1 MLQCFWRSW
10 CKYLLILFSKEVH
23 HFHYHLVDCF
33 SEDIDLNI
41 ETETKPLKGKRKQ
54 LKRDVVRVIEK
65 FGLSLT
71 NSENVKS
78 YRGYNR
84 YTIDYPSILGVSYLK
99 EKLIVETAIYQL
111 FLQEKMILI
120 SILPW
125 INFIVC
131 LALKKLLLEGRSI
144 INGVFLRAEAVDN
157 ISQVIAP
164 IIADKDDKPLFFDSS
179 MTEFRMFECK
189 PMKDGFVWI
198 WYAK

>member
-1 MLQCFWRSW
+1 M
-10 CKYLLILFSKEVH
+10 
-23 HFHYHLVDCF
+23 
-33 SEDIDLNI
+33 NI

-120 SILPW
+120 SILP
-125 INFIVC
+125 
-131 LALKKLLLEGRSI
+131 
-144 INGVFLRAEAVDN
+144 
-157 ISQVIAP
+157 
-164 IIADKDDKPLFFDSS
+164 
-179 MTEFRMFECK
+179 
-189 PMKDGFVWI
+189 
-198 WYAK
+198 